1 MKKDILLIISIL
13 MLVACSTKTVPIVTN
28 APSEQY
34 KIPVTSK
41 MQRADLEILQI
52 TQGKMR
58 KLGEGY
64 VIYERSYDME
74 YEENDHCIYN
84 KELISC
90 LRHGFKI
97 KYNSYNKDFFLECT
111 AKTNVVVSAGNVAQ
125 EKYINTTEDDFY
137 IDLKASENEFINV
150 QYISGQP
157 GLEDLQIETSCSH
170 EGREV
175 FQLKQRVR
183 FGV

>member
-1 MKKDILLIISIL
+1 MKKIILLIALIL
-13 MLVACSTKTVPIVTN
+13 MVSACSTTTDPIVTN
-28 APSEQY
+28 APLEQY
-34 KIPVTSK
+34 KIPAVSEVQKTE
-41 MQRADLEILQI
+41 LEILQI

-58 KLGEGY
+58 KLGDEY
-64 VIYERSYDME
+64 VIYERSDDME
-74 YEENDHCIYN
+74 YEENDRCMYN
-84 KELISC
+84 KESINC

-97 KYNSYNKDFFLECT
+97 KYNSYNKDFILQCT
-111 AKTNVVVSAGNVAQ
+111 AKTNIAVNAGNVAQ
-125 EKYINTTEDDFY
+125 EKYVNTTEDDFY
-137 IDLKASENEFINV
+137 IGLKASENEFINV